1 MNILFLGDSITDCDH
16 CFSSDN
22 LGHGY
27 VKEISKLYKS
37 YLPELPV
44 HITNGGTDG
53 FTFPRI
59 LQKWKQTYTDQS
71 WDIVCVLAGIN
82 EAGYLMGLPASEES
96 SILSYIQRS
105 SESFSELLSS
115 LILHKVKKI
124 IILSPFLFEQPA
136 YLISW
141 IPVLQTIQNMIHE
154 ICQDFIKHH
163 SSVLSVYSLQDYWNQ
178 LTFSISS
185 EILSP
190 DGIHLSDIGHQ
201 KLGKYIFQLISGTV
215 LT

>member
-27 VKEISKLYKS
+27 VKEISKLYKY

-59 LQKWKQTYTDQS
+59 LQKWDRIYAGQS
-71 WDIVCVLAGIN
+71 WDTVCILAGIN
-82 EAGYLMGLPASEES
+82 ETGYLTGLPASAES
-96 SILSYIQRS
+96 DMLLYIKRS

-115 LILHKVKKI
+115 MCFHEVKRI
-124 IILSPFLFEQPA
+124 IILTPFLFEPPA
-136 YLISW
+136 YLNSW
-141 IPVLQTIQNMIHE
+141 KPVLQIIQNMIQN
-154 ICQDFIKHH
+154 ICQDFINHP
-163 SSVLSVYSLQDYWNQ
+163 SSMLSVYSLQDYWNS
-178 LTFSISS
+178 LTASPSS
-185 EILSP
+185 EVLSP

-201 KLGKYIFQLISGTV
+201 KLGKYIFQLISGTN